1 MPESIAIFYGHVASN
16 VGDIAINRGEIE
28 MLAAAYPAAR
38 IHVVLL
44 NAKKSVYLETSEASF
59 GPHDVVLHHVA
70 SSNARASQLASDP
83 SGWLAECGVADA
95 DMIVLAAG
103 EHLFSYA
110 DNSNDHNL
118 FWRTLPAFAAWQTG
132 KPCLMMPSTF
142 GPFETADS
150 STLMRQLVRATTRV
164 AARDA
169 RSREVLAGLM
179 PDGAA
184 DLLLD
189 PAFFLPAPP
198 APQRPAGPRNIGL
211 VMRSERW
218 GIRLADADRKAFKQ
232 DDEAF
237 FQEDRGARFS
247 LDYARRVL
255 SQSDCTLTMFVQT
268 FADKELAQAVDQG
281 LNPALRQR
289 LRIVEVATI
298 EAYLEA
304 LSAVD
309 CVVASR
315 FHALIM
321 GMVCGRPGLG
331 IYFDVHGHKIP
342 GLMDLVGR
350 PADCINLSQ
359 TAMDEAVETA
369 FARTVAEPLDDEG
382 LATRLGNLRERTRS
396 WLAEPLEPVA
406 AMDTLPDEVKF
417 TLLKLAAGVNLGHS
431 RALEKKLATAQNER
445 KVQSARRRQLEARI
459 SDTTLIEAKMR
470 DLSSE
475 LSAARS
481 EQSRLQARIDKTE
494 LALRSANSLSYA
506 LQQDLKKAEG
516 EIGEQTALAKKF
528 SSMAY
533 RAQKELDNERSRSDA
548 LVRRLRAE
556 LAQLSDDLTA
566 ERVRNT
572 EISNDLAAAR
582 RAAVDLEQKN
592 RQATANHSRL
602 EARISSLQT
611 STSFALGNAIVKS
624 IKSPRSSLTAYRQ
637 FRATLSRRKAQDG
650 VLQGQ
655 DAKPMASSD
664 RHLILGLLRDGGVDA
679 VVAALASRGGDA
691 ATQAKTLVSAARVAK
706 EARRADDELELLRR
720 AARKNPSS
728 STLRSLF
735 WTAQRT
741 GDLQTAWQ
749 TLRQLK
755 SLTKRSTSDLEKAFF
770 DKIEQ
775 SPVAALYL
783 LDQIE
788 KAPSQ
793 YEFPSNPDRVC
804 YVLHNSLPY
813 SSGGY
818 ATRGHGLAGGLV
830 ACAME
835 PIVVTRPGYPLDIRS
850 ELNPSD
856 IDERDV
862 IDGIAYLRDVT
873 WKRSG
878 VSAKEYMT
886 IAADILSQKIEAI
899 APSCVVAASNHVTAL
914 PALIAARRLGLPFIY
929 EVRGFWEVTRLSREP
944 EFGNSTAY
952 RVQKMLEAETAKR
965 ADHVFTLTG
974 PMKEE
979 LIRRGVP
986 AERITLIPNSCEP
999 ERFAPRD
1006 RDRDLSARLGIPL
1019 DVPVIGY
1026 VGTFVQYEGL
1036 ELLAEAAAILRERG
1050 HDFRLLLVGN
1060 ENASG
1065 TEVGPIT
1072 AQIQRICAE
1081 RGLADRVIMPG
1092 RVPHEEVEAYYSLI
1106 DIAPFP
1112 RKSQPVTEMVS
1123 PMKPLEAFAMEKAV
1137 VASSVAALAE
1147 MVEHERTGLIFE
1159 KDNVE
1164 NLADTLAR
1172 LIGDPQ
1178 LRRRLGS
1185 EARRWV
1191 EANRTWTATAR
1202 IAADKIREIAG
1213 SGNASPA
1220 APTETAAAPTPQI
1233 AVQIATPSPQPDAA
1247 ALLAERTVL
1256 LFASAAEIAS
1266 EIAANESDARRQSE
1280 ILVLAAR
1287 SAAQAERHDISRE
1300 LLRYAVERFKSGAVL
1315 RSVFWAAQK
1324 AGDLL
1329 TAYEAVRELRSLPE
1343 HSLNAADLTFME
1355 KTKRSPSLQL
1365 ELLDLVPEKPQ
1376 QSLTPVG
1383 GRLGYI
1389 LHNSLPYAS
1398 GGYATRAQGLALGLQ
1413 AQSLHVHVVT
1423 RPGFPLDNNDELTD
1437 VPVEESIEGVAYH
1450 RILKPSRSGSSAV
1463 GYVTSAADALTEAFK
1478 EIRPRIVVAASNY
1491 QTALPALIAA
1501 RRLGLPFV
1509 YEVRGFW
1516 EVTRVSREPEFAVTP
1531 AYKIQELM
1539 ETETAKRADH
1549 VFTLTGPMKEELIRR
1564 GVPAER
1570 ITLLPNSCEPERFT
1584 PRDRDR
1590 ALSARLGIPLDVPV
1604 IGYVGTFVQYEGLEL
1619 LAEAAAI
1626 LRERGHDFR
1635 LLLVGNENV
1644 SGSEVGPITAQI
1656 QRICAERGLTD
1667 RVIMP
1672 GRVPHEEVEAYY
1684 SLIDIAPFPRKSQP
1698 VTEMVSP
1705 MKPLEA
1711 FAMEKAV
1718 VASSVAA
1725 LAEMVEH
1732 ERTGLIFEKDNV
1744 ENLADTLARLI
1755 GDPQLRRRL
1764 GSEARRWVETNRTW
1778 TATARTAADKIR
1790 EIVAGAR

>member
-150 STLMRQLVRATTRV
+150 STMMRQLVRATTRV

-691 ATQAKTLVSAARVAK
+691 ATQTTTLIKAAKTVG
-706 EARRADDELELLRR
+706 EAGHREHELEILRR
-720 AARKNPSS
+720 AAAVCPSGTS
-728 STLRSLF
+728 LRSVFWAAQKAGDLRTAFEALRQLRSLP
-735 WTAQRT
+735 AHALSAA
-741 GDLQTAWQ
+741 DQTFME
-749 TLRQLK
+749 K
-755 SLTKRSTSDLEKAFF
+755 TKRSPSLQLEVLDLVPEKPQ
-770 DKIEQ
+770 Q
-775 SPVAALYL
+775 SVTPVGGRLGY
-783 LDQIE
+783 I
-788 KAPSQ
+788 
-793 YEFPSNPDRVC
+793 
-804 YVLHNSLPY
+804 LHNSLPY
-813 SSGGY
+813 ASGGY
-818 ATRGHGLAGGLV
+818 ATRAQGLALGLQAQSFHV
-830 ACAME
+830 H
-835 PIVVTRPGYPLDIRS
+835 VVTRPGFPLDNND
-850 ELNPSD
+850 ELTDVPVEESIEGVAYHRILKPS
-856 IDERDV
+856 
-862 IDGIAYLRDVT
+862 
-873 WKRSG
+873 RSG
-878 VSAKEYMT
+878 SSAVGYVT
-886 IAADILSQKIEAI
+886 SAADALTEAFKEI
-899 APSCVVAASNHVTAL
+899 RPRIVVAASNYQTAL
-914 PALIAARRLGLPFIY
+914 PALIAARRLGLPFVY
-929 EVRGFWEVTRLSREP
+929 EVRGFWEVTRVSREP
-944 EFGNSTAY
+944 EFAVTPAY
-952 RVQKMLEAETAKR
+952 KIQELMEAETAKR

-999 ERFAPRD
+999 ERFTPRD
-1006 RDRDLSARLGIPL
+1006 RDLELSARLGIPL

-1060 ENASG
+1060 ENVSG
-1065 TEVGPIT
+1065 SEVGPIT

-1202 IAADKIREIAG
+1202 IAADKIREI
-1213 SGNASPA
+1213 
-1220 APTETAAAPTPQI
+1220 
-1233 AVQIATPSPQPDAA
+1233 
-1247 ALLAERTVL
+1247 
-1256 LFASAAEIAS
+1256 
-1266 EIAANESDARRQSE
+1266 
-1280 ILVLAAR
+1280 
-1287 SAAQAERHDISRE
+1287 
-1300 LLRYAVERFKSGAVL
+1300 
-1315 RSVFWAAQK
+1315 
-1324 AGDLL
+1324 
-1329 TAYEAVRELRSLPE
+1329 
-1343 HSLNAADLTFME
+1343 
-1355 KTKRSPSLQL
+1355 
-1365 ELLDLVPEKPQ
+1365 
-1376 QSLTPVG
+1376 
-1383 GRLGYI
+1383 
-1389 LHNSLPYAS
+1389 
-1398 GGYATRAQGLALGLQ
+1398 
-1413 AQSLHVHVVT
+1413 
-1423 RPGFPLDNNDELTD
+1423 
-1437 VPVEESIEGVAYH
+1437 
-1450 RILKPSRSGSSAV
+1450 
-1463 GYVTSAADALTEAFK
+1463 
-1478 EIRPRIVVAASNY
+1478 
-1491 QTALPALIAA
+1491 
-1501 RRLGLPFV
+1501 
-1509 YEVRGFW
+1509 
-1516 EVTRVSREPEFAVTP
+1516 
-1531 AYKIQELM
+1531 
-1539 ETETAKRADH
+1539 
-1549 VFTLTGPMKEELIRR
+1549 
-1564 GVPAER
+1564 
-1570 ITLLPNSCEPERFT
+1570 
-1584 PRDRDR
+1584 
-1590 ALSARLGIPLDVPV
+1590 
-1604 IGYVGTFVQYEGLEL
+1604 
-1619 LAEAAAI
+1619 
-1626 LRERGHDFR
+1626 
-1635 LLLVGNENV
+1635 
-1644 SGSEVGPITAQI
+1644 
-1656 QRICAERGLTD
+1656 
-1667 RVIMP
+1667 
-1672 GRVPHEEVEAYY
+1672 
-1684 SLIDIAPFPRKSQP
+1684 
-1698 VTEMVSP
+1698 
-1705 MKPLEA
+1705 
-1711 FAMEKAV
+1711 
-1718 VASSVAA
+1718 
-1725 LAEMVEH
+1725 
-1732 ERTGLIFEKDNV
+1732 
-1744 ENLADTLARLI
+1744 
-1755 GDPQLRRRL
+1755 
-1764 GSEARRWVETNRTW
+1764 
-1778 TATARTAADKIR
+1778 
-1790 EIVAGAR
+1790 VAGVR